1 MFTPADANL
10 WILAT
15 FAGTAKKL
23 GKLEERHQDS
33 PKKAKIEELAARFET
48 FPSSRPTCFSFL
60 QRSGSSKPPEES
72 SRLLLENSC
81 DSYPSMR

>member
-48 FPSSRPTCFSFL
+48 ILLSDDLSQQQANLLFL
-60 QRSGSSKPPEES
+60 SAEIGE
-72 SRLLLENSC
+72 LEAA
-81 DSYPSMR
+81 